1 MDGCLL
7 LVRASLW
14 RFFARTAGLFPP
26 LPQGNQISIGRSR
39 GRKFEFKLIRMC
51 VRRRVAHLW
60 VLREEAV
67 IVVERVVVL
76 SVLLLRGVRVWPLR
90 VVAQVLARRGVDD
103 TRGPTFSLGD
113 VTAAATEV
121 RTDDRRTTHECIFN
135 LHAYFLERSIANLC
149 PCLERNAA
157 FVRSDSH
164 SRMHLNSILE
174 DYVKLGV

>member
-1 MDGCLL
+1 MDGCLW
-7 LVRASLW
+7 LVRTPS
-14 RFFARTAGLFPP
+14 FGEFARTAGLFPP

-67 IVVERVVVL
+67 MVVVERVVVL

-135 LHAYFLERSIANLC
+135 LYAFFLERSIASCVPVPRERRLLC
-149 PCLERNAA
+149 
-157 FVRSDSH
+157 VR
-164 SRMHLNSILE
+164 ILTR
-174 DYVKLGV
+174 VCI

>member
-7 LVRASLW
+7 LVRTSI
-14 RFFARTAGLFPP
+14 FGEFARTSGLFPP

-76 SVLLLRGVRVWPLR
+76 SVLLLRVCAC
-90 VVAQVLARRGVDD
+90 VAIEVGRAGCAIARG
-103 TRGPTFSLGD
+103 GG
-113 VTAAATEV
+113 
-121 RTDDRRTTHECIFN
+121 
-135 LHAYFLERSIANLC
+135 
-149 PCLERNAA
+149 
-157 FVRSDSH
+157 
-164 SRMHLNSILE
+164 
-174 DYVKLGV
+174 